1 MTGEPEPIGLLEAS
15 PFDRLYGL
23 VVDECGDGLV
33 RGHVEVREELTQP
46 VGFVHG
52 GVYASIAEALAS
64 LGTTLGVAGDGMI
77 GLGMANDSSFLRPVT
92 RGSVSAVAEARHRGR
107 TRWIWDV
114 ELTDGDGRACALSRV
129 TIAVRPFPAPGDGDA
144 RSGRRTQT

>member
-1 MTGEPEPIGLLEAS
+1 MTGQAEPLGLREAS

-23 VVDECGDGLV
+23 VLDERGDGVV

-46 VGFVHG
+46 VGYVHG

-64 LGTTLGVAGDGMI
+64 LGTNVAVAGDGMLA
-77 GLGMANDSSFLRPVT
+77 LGMSNDSSFLRPVT
-92 RGSVSAVAEARHRGR
+92 GGRIEAVARARHRGR

-114 ELTDGDGRACALSRV
+114 ELVDDAGRACALSRV
-129 TIAVRPFPAPGDGDA
+129 TIAVRPRP
-144 RSGRRTQT
+144 